1 MTNVDHLTLEL
12 RGAGGEPIDLRRTL
26 FSHGLVELP
35 PMNVAEDASWLEV
48 TIPLTRGRPRTVRV
62 EPAGKRTALMTVM
75 GRRASEK
82 VAGEIGRRVAH
93 ILRLDEDL
101 SEFYSLAKN
110 DPQLAWVNAGAGR
123 LIRSAT
129 AFEEVV
135 KTICTTNCSWGATK
149 KMVSALVQHLGEP
162 ANGAANESPLGRAFP
177 TPQAMASVN
186 EKFYKEVVR
195 AGYRSAYLLTLARDV
210 AEGDIDLEGLATV
223 SSEELPDTELAERL
237 LALPGVGPYAAAHI
251 MMMMGRYSA
260 LILDSWTRPKYAR
273 LMGKKSVADAT
284 IVRRFRHYGRW
295 AGLAFWL
302 FVTRDWIED
311 PISIR

>member
-1 MTNVDHLTLEL
+1 VLDAGLWEPGEGKGLSPASFDCFRMTNVDHLTLEL

-135 KTICTTNCSWGATK
+135 KTICTTNCSWG
-149 KMVSALVQHLGEP
+149 GYEE
-162 ANGAANESPLGRAFP
+162 NGFCP
-177 TPQAMASVN
+177 
-186 EKFYKEVVR
+186 
-195 AGYRSAYLLTLARDV
+195 RSAPR
-210 AEGDIDLEGLATV
+210 
-223 SSEELPDTELAERL
+223 
-237 LALPGVGPYAAAHI
+237 
-251 MMMMGRYSA
+251 
-260 LILDSWTRPKYAR
+260 
-273 LMGKKSVADAT
+273 
-284 IVRRFRHYGRW
+284 
-295 AGLAFWL
+295 
-302 FVTRDWIED
+302 
-311 PISIR
+311 